1 MMKRN
6 ILAFLRTFLFAAF
19 VPALSLSIVSCG
31 SKKVKAVD
39 LGLSVKWASCNL
51 GAESPVDY
59 GSYFPWGETTTKS
72 DYSESSN
79 TTYGLSI
86 SELESRGI
94 IDSDNNLT
102 ASYDA
107 AMANWGND
115 WRMPTQDEVKE
126 LVLDCTWSWTTK
138 NGVCG
143 YKVTGPN
150 GNSIF
155 LPAVGER
162 FGTEVSRRDLCG
174 LYWSGTLRER
184 NSDKAY
190 YLYFDSGNRDCY
202 YSGGY
207 RYYGFAVRPVSE

>member
-1 MMKRN
+1 MKRN

-126 LVLDCTWSWTTK
+126 LSL
-138 NGVCG
+138 
-143 YKVTGPN
+143 
-150 GNSIF
+150 
-155 LPAVGER
+155 
-162 FGTEVSRRDLCG
+162 
-174 LYWSGTLRER
+174 
-184 NSDKAY
+184 
-190 YLYFDSGNRDCY
+190 
-202 YSGGY
+202 
-207 RYYGFAVRPVSE
+207 